1 MAAKSSQG
9 GNHLETFLVI
19 TGIFLLLLG
28 LAGCVLPVIPGP
40 AVAYG
45 GLLVLQLLPEPA
57 FSNSFMFQWAAI
69 VFFITALDYAAPVY
83 GAKYFGGGRWGVNG
97 SLIGMILGFLI
108 SGPAGIII
116 GAFLGA
122 FIGEIISGREARGAM
137 RAAFGTFMGFLA
149 GTFVKIVIV
158 LIIIYHFVS
167 ALV

>member
-122 FIGEIISGREARGAM
+122 FIGEIISGREARVAM

-149 GTFVKIVIV
+149 GTFVKIIIV